1 MSPTAFL
8 LYESHGPPRLH
19 LIFGIQCITL
29 APVVAIQTE
38 LATPED
44 KEALARGLTASGKS
58 STGSIDGD
66 IIAFS
71 SEITK

>member
-1 MSPTAFL
+1 MGP
-8 LYESHGPPRLH
+8 HGLH
-19 LIFGIQCITL
+19 LIFGVQCITL

-44 KEALARGLTASGKS
+44 KEALSRGLIASGKV

-66 IIAFS
+66 ITAFS
-71 SEITK
+71 TEIAK